1 MRWTEADDMF
11 LRKHVGNT
19 PIKVIADCL
28 NKTVRAVK
36 LYCYR
41 QNIPVRQTV
50 NRPILVE
57 LMKIKFG
64 QPEFFRPNRKF
75 FDEVGIS
82 QKRFSTLRQGY
93 AQPTEIELKK
103 LYKVWNVRQDESES
117 LLNARQLELF
127 N

>member
-75 FDEVGIS
+75 FDEVGIWKIS
-82 QKRFSTLRQGY
+82 RIRSAGNCKKC
-93 AQPTEIELKK
+93 PLKK
-103 LYKVWNVRQDESES
+103 RSFQRTLCVC
-117 LLNARQLELF
+117 
-127 N
+127 